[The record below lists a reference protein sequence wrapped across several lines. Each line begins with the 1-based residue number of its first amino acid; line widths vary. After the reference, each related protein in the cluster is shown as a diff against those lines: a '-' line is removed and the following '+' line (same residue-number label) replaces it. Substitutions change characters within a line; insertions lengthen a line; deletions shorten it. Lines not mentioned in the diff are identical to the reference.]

1 MASHVSEKC
10 LMTVVLCPYSEAG
23 CPFEVMKWTC
33 GNLLTAGDSTSAY
46 HVGSPVT
53 INTNQKP
60 ENSGT
65 QGNDRFYE
73 QVEAD
78 EAVFC
83 LVCHSSMV
91 KPNDDKIWNAAHT
104 TNLRDIANTLRKRTA
119 ISPRQ
124 WQPWTVVSSW
134 PCWWVVRRTK
144 QLSMAAIT
152 RVIWLCACVRHWPY
166 RGAGSVCFSAYF
178 GLC

>member
-1 MASHVSEKC
+1 MNLWQSSNC
-10 LMTVVLCPYSEAG
+10 RRLNLC
-23 CPFEVMKWTC
+23 
-33 GNLLTAGDSTSAY
+33 Y
-46 HVGSPVT
+46 HVGSPVI

-104 TNLRDIANTLRKRTA
+104 TNSA
-119 ISPRQ
+119 I
-124 WQPWTVVSSW
+124 
-134 PCWWVVRRTK
+134 
-144 QLSMAAIT
+144 
-152 RVIWLCACVRHWPY
+152 
-166 RGAGSVCFSAYF
+166 
-178 GLC
+178 